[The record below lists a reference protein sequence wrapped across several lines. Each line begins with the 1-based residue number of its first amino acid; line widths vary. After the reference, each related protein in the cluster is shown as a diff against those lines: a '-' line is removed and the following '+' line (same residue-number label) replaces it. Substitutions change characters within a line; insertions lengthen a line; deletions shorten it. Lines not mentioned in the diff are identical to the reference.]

1 MVGMGKDLSPDVLVD
16 RARSALVDLARR
28 DLTGLTD
35 AEIEAHAV
43 ATAELVRL
51 ADAASV
57 AAMAR
62 LDTSGAWAPSG
73 ARSAAHY
80 VGWKGHL
87 PLARAKALRRCGRQL
102 RDLPVASEAFAGGQL
117 TVDHVRLL
125 AHAQHKAPDAFVADE
140 PRLVELAGTHLFAQF
155 ETIIRYWIHRND
167 PDGAE
172 GDAASA
178 FAARRVDCSVTFE
191 GTVVLDALLDP
202 LTGAIV
208 ARELARLEQELF
220 EADWAEARERL
231 GDAATAH
238 DLARTPK
245 QRRADALRIMA
256 ERSAAKPA
264 DATEARVL
272 LQVLIGHESVER
284 LCELSNGT
292 VLTPGQL
299 LPVLDRADVERVIF
313 DGPSKVIDVGVR
325 RRLFTGGTRTA
336 VHARDRGCTHPS
348 CDEPLDRCQ
357 IDHIVPWSQG
367 GPTTQCNAQDHCRF
381 HNIEKGDRP
390 PPPAA

>member
-1 MVGMGKDLSPDVLVD
+1 M
-16 RARSALVDLARR
+16 
-28 DLTGLTD
+28 
-35 AEIEAHAV
+35 
-43 ATAELVRL
+43 
-51 ADAASV
+51 
-57 AAMAR
+57 
-62 LDTSGAWAPSG
+62 
-73 ARSAAHY
+73 
-80 VGWKGHL
+80 
-87 PLARAKALRRCGRQL
+87 
-102 RDLPVASEAFAGGQL
+102 
-117 TVDHVRLL
+117 
-125 AHAQHKAPDAFVADE
+125 
-140 PRLVELAGTHLFAQF
+140 
-155 ETIIRYWIHRND
+155 
-167 PDGAE
+167 
-172 GDAASA
+172 
-178 FAARRVDCSVTFE
+178 DCSETFE

-220 EADWAEARERL
+220 EADWTDARERL

-256 ERSAAKPA
+256 ERSAAKPP

-272 LQVLIGHESVER
+272 LQVLIGHGSVER

-292 VLTPGQL
+292 VLTPGQV
-299 LPVLDRADVERVIF
+299 LPVLDRADVERVVF

-357 IDHIVPWSQG
+357 IDHIIPWSLG
-367 GPTTQCNAQDHCRF
+367 GLTTQANGHDHCRF
-381 HNIEKGDRP
+381 HNLEKGDRP

>member
-1 MVGMGKDLSPDVLVD
+1 MVGMGIGASPEVVAKVARTVL
-16 RARSALVDLARR
+16 ADLAGR

-35 AEIEAHAV
+35 AEVEAHAI
-43 ATAELVRL
+43 ATAELLRL
-51 ADAASV
+51 AEAAHV
-57 AAMAR
+57 AALAR

-73 ARSAAHY
+73 ARSAAHH
-80 VGWKGHL
+80 VAWKGHL
-87 PLARAKALRRCGRQL
+87 SLPRAKALQRCSRQL
-102 RDLPVASEAFAGGQL
+102 RDLPATAEAFAAGLL

-125 AHAQHKAPDAFVADE
+125 AHAQRTAPDAFAGDE
-140 PRLVELAGTHLFAQF
+140 GRLVELAGTQLFSQL
-155 ETIIRYWIHRND
+155 ETIIRYWIHRHD

-172 GDAASA
+172 ADAATA
-178 FAARRVDCSVTFE
+178 FAERRVDCSATFE

-220 EADWAEARERL
+220 DADWAEARERL
-231 GDAATAH
+231 GDAATAQL
-238 DLARTPK
+238 LARTPK

-284 LCELSNGT
+284 LCELTNGT
-292 VLTPGQL
+292 VLTPGQV

-336 VHARDRGCTHPS
+336 IHARDRGCTHPS

-357 IDHIVPWSQG
+357 IDHIIPWSHG
-367 GPTTQCNAQDHCRF
+367 GPTTQANGHDHCRF
-381 HNIEKGDRP
+381 HNLEKGDRP

>member
-1 MVGMGKDLSPDVLVD
+1 MENGASPEVV
-16 RARSALVDLARR
+16 AKEANVALADLARR

-35 AEIEAHAV
+35 AEIEQHAI
-43 ATAELVRL
+43 ATAELLRL
-51 ADAASV
+51 AEAAHV

-62 LDTSGAWAPSG
+62 LDTSGAWGPSG
-73 ARSAAHY
+73 ARSAAHH
-80 VGWKGHL
+80 VAWKGHL
-87 PLARAKALRRCGRQL
+87 PLPRAKALQRCSRQL
-102 RDLPVASEAFAGGQL
+102 RDLPATAEAFAAGQL

-125 AHAQHKAPDAFVADE
+125 AHAHRTAPEAFASDE
-140 PRLVELAGTHLFAQF
+140 GRLVELAGTQLFSQL
-155 ETIIRYWIHRND
+155 ETIIRYWIHHND
-167 PDGAE
+167 PEGAE
-172 GDAASA
+172 ADATSA
-178 FAARRVDCSVTFE
+178 FAERRVDCSETFE

-220 EADWAEARERL
+220 EADWADAREHL
-231 GDAATAH
+231 GDTATAQ

-256 ERSAAKPA
+256 ERSAAKPP

-292 VLTPGQL
+292 VLTPGQV

-348 CDEPLDRCQ
+348 CDLPLDRCQ
-357 IDHIVPWSQG
+357 IDHIIPWSHG
-367 GPTTQCNAQDHCRF
+367 GLTIQTNGHDHCPF
-381 HNIEKGDRP
+381 HNLEKGDRP

>member
-1 MVGMGKDLSPDVLVD
+1 MENGASPAVVAKEAKTALAHLASSDLL
-16 RARSALVDLARR
+16 
-28 DLTGLTD
+28 GLTEG
-35 AEIEAHAV
+35 EIEQHAV
-43 ATAELVRL
+43 ATAELLRL
-51 ADAASV
+51 AEAAHV
-57 AAMAR
+57 AALAR

-73 ARSAAHY
+73 ARSAAHH
-80 VGWKGHL
+80 VAWKGHL
-87 PLARAKALRRCGRQL
+87 SLSRAKALERCSRQL
-102 RDLPVASEAFAGGQL
+102 RSLPVACPAFAAGLL

-125 AHAQHKAPDAFVADE
+125 AHAQSKAPEAFAGDE
-140 PRLVELAGTHLFAQF
+140 PRLVELACTQLFSRF
-155 ETIIRYWIHRND
+155 ETIVRYWIHHHD

-172 GDAASA
+172 ADAASA
-178 FAARRVDCSVTFE
+178 FAERRVDCSETFG

-220 EADWAEARERL
+220 EADWADARDRL
-231 GDAATAH
+231 GDAATAQ

-256 ERSAAKPA
+256 ERSAAKPP

-272 LQVLIGHESVER
+272 LQVLIGHDSVER

-292 VLTPGQL
+292 VLTPGQV

-325 RRLFTGGTRTA
+325 RRLFTGATRTA
-336 VHARDRGCTHPS
+336 IHARDRGCTHPS

-357 IDHIVPWSQG
+357 IDHIIPWSHG
-367 GPTTQCNAQDHCRF
+367 GLSTQANGHDHCRF
-381 HNIEKGDRP
+381 HNLEKGDRP

>member
-1 MVGMGKDLSPDVLVD
+1 MGKDVSPEVLAKE
-16 RARSALVDLARR
+16 ARGALADLAGH
-28 DLTGLTD
+28 DLTGLTYG
-35 AEIEAHAV
+35 EIEEHAL
-43 ATAELVRL
+43 ATVELLRL
-51 ADAASV
+51 AEAAHVS
-57 AAMAR
+57 AMAR
-62 LDTSGAWAPSG
+62 LDVSGAWAPSG

-80 VGWKGHL
+80 VGWQGHL
-87 PLARAKALRRCGRQL
+87 PLPRAKALQRCGRQL
-102 RDLPVASEAFAGGQL
+102 RELPATAEAFAAGQI

-125 AHAQHKAPDAFVADE
+125 AHAHSKAPDAFAADE
-140 PRLVELAGTHLFAQF
+140 ARLVEQASALLFSRF
-155 ETIIRYWIHRND
+155 ETVVRYWVHRHE
-167 PDGAE
+167 PDGPE
-172 GDAASA
+172 GDAGSQYEQ
-178 FAARRVDCSVTFE
+178 RRVDCSETFE

-202 LTGAIV
+202 ITGGIV

-231 GDAATAH
+231 GVAACAA

-245 QRRADALRIMA
+245 QRRADALRLMA

-264 DATEARVL
+264 DATEPRVL

-292 VLTPGQL
+292 VVTPGQL
-299 LPVLDRADVERVIF
+299 LPILKVADVERIIF

-325 RRLFTGGTRTA
+325 RRLFTGATRTA

-357 IDHIVPWSQG
+357 VDHVIPWSRG
-367 GPTTQCNAQDHCRF
+367 GLTTQANGQDKCRF
-381 HNIEKGDRP
+381 HNLEKGDRP
-390 PPPAA
+390 PRPAA

>member
-1 MVGMGKDLSPDVLVD
+1 MGCSASPEVV
-16 RARSALVDLARR
+16 AKEAEVALADLAAR
-28 DLTGLTD
+28 DLTSLTD
-35 AEIEAHAV
+35 VEVEAHAV
-43 ATAELVRL
+43 ATADLLRL
-51 ADAASV
+51 AEAAHV

-73 ARSAAHY
+73 ARSAAHH
-80 VGWKGHL
+80 VAWKGHL
-87 PLARAKALRRCGRQL
+87 PLPRAKALQRCSRQL
-102 RDLPVASEAFAGGQL
+102 RHLPVVAEAFAAGRL
-117 TVDHVRLL
+117 TVEHVRLM
-125 AHAQHKAPDAFVADE
+125 AHAHGKAPEAFTADE
-140 PRLVELAGTHLFAQF
+140 ERLVELAAGQLFSQF
-155 ETIIRYWIHRND
+155 ETVVRYWLHRHD

-172 GDAASA
+172 ADAASA
-178 FAARRVDCSVTFE
+178 FAERRVDCSETFE

-220 EADWAEARERL
+220 EADWAEARARL
-231 GDAATAH
+231 GDAATAA

-245 QRRADALRIMA
+245 QRRADALRTMA

-264 DATEARVL
+264 DARDARVL

-284 LCELSNGT
+284 LCELSNGK
-292 VLTPGQL
+292 VLTSGQI

-313 DGPSKVIDVGVR
+313 DGPSRVIDVGVGQ
-325 RRLFTGGTRTA
+325 RLFTGATRTA

-357 IDHIVPWSQG
+357 IDHIVPWSHG
-367 GPTTQCNAQDHCRF
+367 GPTTQANGQDHCRF
-381 HNIEKGDRP
+381 HNLDKGDRP

>member
-1 MVGMGKDLSPDVLVD
+1 MENGASPEVV
-16 RARSALVDLARR
+16 AKEAEAALADLAGR
-28 DLTGLTD
+28 DLTCLTD
-35 AEIEAHAV
+35 AEIDQHAI
-43 ATAELVRL
+43 ATAELLRL
-51 ADAASV
+51 AEAAHV
-57 AAMAR
+57 AALAR
-62 LDTSGAWAPSG
+62 LDHSGAWAPSG

-80 VGWKGHL
+80 IAWKGHL
-87 PLARAKALRRCGRQL
+87 ALPRAKALQRCGRRL
-102 RDLPVASEAFAGGQL
+102 RDLPVAAEAFAAGLL
-117 TVDHVRLL
+117 TVEHVRLL
-125 AHAQHKAPDAFVADE
+125 AHAHSKAPEAFAADE
-140 PRLVELAGTHLFAQF
+140 PRLVELARTQLFSQL
-155 ETIIRYWIHRND
+155 ETIIRYWIHHND

-172 GDAASA
+172 VDAASA
-178 FAARRVDCSVTFE
+178 FAARRVDCSETFE

-220 EADWAEARERL
+220 EADWTDARERL

-256 ERSAAKPA
+256 ERSAAKPP

-272 LQVLIGHESVER
+272 LQVLIGHGSVER

-292 VLTPGQL
+292 VLTPGQV

-357 IDHIVPWSQG
+357 IDHIIPWSLG
-367 GPTTQCNAQDHCRF
+367 GLTTQANGHDHCRF
-381 HNIEKGDRP
+381 HNLEKGDRP

>member
-1 MVGMGKDLSPDVLVD
+1 V
-16 RARSALVDLARR
+16 
-28 DLTGLTD
+28 
-35 AEIEAHAV
+35 
-43 ATAELVRL
+43 
-51 ADAASV
+51 
-57 AAMAR
+57 AR

-80 VGWKGHL
+80 VAWKGHL
-87 PLARAKALRRCGRQL
+87 PLPRAKALQGCSRQL
-102 RDLPVASEAFAGGQL
+102 RDLPATADAFAAGRL
-117 TVDHVRLL
+117 TVDHVRRL
-125 AHAQHKAPDAFVADE
+125 AHACTTAPGAFAGDE
-140 PRLVELAGTHLFAQF
+140 VRLVELAAGQLFSRF
-155 ETIIRYWIHRND
+155 ETILRYWIHRHD

-172 GDAASA
+172 ADATSA
-178 FAARRVDCSVTFE
+178 FDDRRVDCSQTFE

-202 LTGAIV
+202 VTGAIV
-208 ARELARLEQELF
+208 ARELERLEQALF
-220 EADWAEARERL
+220 VADWADARERL
-231 GDAATAH
+231 GDAATAA

-245 QRRADALRIMA
+245 QRRADALRTMA
-256 ERSAAKPA
+256 ERSAAKPPGS
-264 DATEARVL
+264 TEARVL

-292 VLTPGQL
+292 VLTPGQV

-325 RRLFTGGTRTA
+325 QRLFTGGTRTA

-357 IDHIVPWSQG
+357 IDHVVPWSHGGLTVQG
-367 GPTTQCNAQDHCRF
+367 NAQDHCRY
-381 HNIEKGDRP
+381 HNLEKGDRP